1 MYIKSSNFI
10 INQKCSNSNSNFFEF
25 ELTFLNQSLKNIQYI
40 GFQTTTFDY
49 IFLII
54 LVPHLTVSNI
64 NSHNRHTVDNILGG
78 FFFEDD
84 KFSKKDL
91 AKIKLLTH

>member
-10 INQKCSNSNSNFFEF
+10 INQKCSNLDFNFFELD
-25 ELTFLNQSLKNIQYI
+25 LTFLNQSLKNIQYI
-40 GFQTTTFDY
+40 GLQIIEFKYT
-49 IFLII
+49 FLIN
-54 LVPHLTVSNI
+54 LVPNLIVSNI
-64 NSHNRHTVDNILGG
+64 NSHNIWTIDNILGG